1 MYASWLLSL
10 KMSLFINQKRSKSTQ
25 LSLALSLSS
34 YEPVLHG
41 SFPFKVSSLTSNT
54 NSTLPDQQTNLTYP
68 WRRFML
74 AFIDDRI
81 GSYSR
86 KSRLAFLGVTHL
98 VMQLFVTVPDA
109 ELPAAYIPLEFF
121 YQTFP
126 RGLVHQTEDAM
137 RADLPIAR
145 YHWKSS
151 VMDASTF
158 NNRWNDDSRA
168 TSTRSVPNRAEK
180 HALCASL
187 LLKSRTSERLTRSVL
202 FRST

>member
-1 MYASWLLSL
+1 
-10 KMSLFINQKRSKSTQ
+10 
-25 LSLALSLSS
+25 
-34 YEPVLHG
+34 
-41 SFPFKVSSLTSNT
+41 
-54 NSTLPDQQTNLTYP
+54 
-68 WRRFML
+68 ML

-145 YHWKSS
+145 Y
-151 VMDASTF
+151 
-158 NNRWNDDSRA
+158 R
-168 TSTRSVPNRAEK
+168 
-180 HALCASL
+180 
-187 LLKSRTSERLTRSVL
+187 
-202 FRST
+202 